1 MQIENVDLE
10 VEIRKGYEL
19 IMDMNNLKLRIY
31 SSIVLFPIVF
41 FPIYLGGWFF
51 TLALVFF
58 VTILFYELITIS
70 GQKKKNVLSILY
82 FFSLIL
88 ITLLWDF
95 IWPAL
100 ILLLISLSISSLW
113 NLFIMKKN
121 TLWILYFLNYTLI
134 FFVFFYS
141 LVNNQSQDGSK
152 YIILF
157 IISIA
162 ILSDL
167 GGYIGGKL
175 IGKKKAFPKI
185 SPNKTV
191 EGTISAILFPTII
204 NFSILNSINYQIDK
218 TILII
223 LLVLLSIGA
232 ILGDLFASL
241 IKRNFNIKNASNL
254 LPGHGGFL
262 DRFDSVI
269 GVTITYILIV
279 YFYELYAMM
288 QL

>member
-1 MQIENVDLE
+1 
-10 VEIRKGYEL
+10 
-19 IMDMNNLKLRIY
+19 MDTSNLKLRIY
-31 SSIVLFPIVF
+31 SSLVLFPIVF
-41 FPIYLGGWFF
+41 FPIYLGGWYFS
-51 TLALVFF
+51 LALVFF
-58 VTILFYELITIS
+58 VSILFYELITIS
-70 GQKKKNVLSILY
+70 GQRKIELLSILY

-88 ITLLWDF
+88 VILLWDF
-95 IWPAL
+95 IRPAVIVLL
-100 ILLLISLSISSLW
+100 ILLSISSLC
-113 NLFIMKKN
+113 NLLIMKKN
-121 TLWILYFLNYTLI
+121 NLWILYFLNYTLI

-141 LVNNQSQDGSK
+141 IMNNQSQGESK

-157 IISIA
+157 ILSVA

-191 EGTISAILFPTII
+191 EGTIVAVLFPTV
-204 NFSILNSINYQIDK
+204 INYLILYSMNHQIDK

-269 GVTITYILIV
+269 GVTIIYTLLI
-279 YFYELYAMM
+279 YFYKSFAII
-288 QL
+288 

>member
-1 MQIENVDLE
+1 LE
-10 VEIRKGYEL
+10 AGIRKGYEL

-31 SSIVLFPIVF
+31 SSIVLVPIVF
-41 FPIYLGGWFF
+41 FPIYFGGWYF

-58 VTILFYELITIS
+58 VTILFYELTTIS
-70 GQKKKNVLSILY
+70 GQKKKNLLSILY

-88 ITLLWDF
+88 ITILWDF
-95 IWPAL
+95 ILPAV
-100 ILLLISLSISSLW
+100 IILLISLSISSFW

-121 TLWILYFLNYTLI
+121 TLWTLYFLNYTLI

-141 LVNNQSQDGSK
+141 LMNNHSQDESK

-157 IISIA
+157 IVSVA

-175 IGKKKAFPKI
+175 IGKRKAFPKI

-204 NFSILNSINYQIDK
+204 NYSILYSMNYQIDK
-218 TILII
+218 TTLII

-241 IKRNFNIKNASNL
+241 IKRNFNRKNASNL

-279 YFYELYAMM
+279 NFYELFAMM
-288 QL
+288 

>member
-141 LVNNQSQDGSK
+141 LVNNQSQDESK

-204 NFSILNSINYQIDK
+204 NFSILNSMNYQIDK

>member
-1 MQIENVDLE
+1 
-10 VEIRKGYEL
+10 
-19 IMDMNNLKLRIY
+19 MDTNNLKLRIY
-31 SSIVLFPIVF
+31 SSLVLLPIIF
-41 FPIYLGGWFF
+41 FPIYLGGWYFSI
-51 TLALVFF
+51 ALVFF

-70 GQKKKNVLSILY
+70 DQQKKKLLSILY

-88 ITLLWDF
+88 ITLLWGF
-95 IWPAL
+95 MRPAVIVLL
-100 ILLLISLSISSLW
+100 ILLTISSLC
-113 NLFIMKKN
+113 NLLIMRKN
-121 TLWILYFLNYTLI
+121 SLWVLYSLNYTLM

-141 LVNNQSQDGSK
+141 IMNNQSQDESK

-157 IISIA
+157 IVNVA

-191 EGTISAILFPTII
+191 EGTIFAVLFPVTI
-204 NFSILNSINYQIDK
+204 NYSLLNLLNYQIDK
-218 TILII
+218 TILITS
-223 LLVLLSIGA
+223 LMLLSIGA

-269 GVTITYILIV
+269 GVTIIYTLLI
-279 YFYELYAMM
+279 YFYELFKII
-288 QL
+288 

>member
-1 MQIENVDLE
+1 
-10 VEIRKGYEL
+10 
-19 IMDMNNLKLRIY
+19 
-31 SSIVLFPIVF
+31 
-41 FPIYLGGWFF
+41 
-51 TLALVFF
+51 
-58 VTILFYELITIS
+58 
-70 GQKKKNVLSILY
+70 
-82 FFSLIL
+82 
-88 ITLLWDF
+88 
-95 IWPAL
+95 
-100 ILLLISLSISSLW
+100 
-113 NLFIMKKN
+113 MKKN
-121 TLWILYFLNYTLI
+121 NLWILYFLNYTLI

-141 LVNNQSQDGSK
+141 IMNNQSQDESK

-157 IISIA
+157 ILSVA

-191 EGTISAILFPTII
+191 EGTIVAVLFPTV
-204 NFSILNSINYQIDK
+204 INYLILYSMNHQIDK

-269 GVTITYILIV
+269 GVTIIYTLLI
-279 YFYELYAMM
+279 YFYKSFAII
-288 QL
+288 

>member
-1 MQIENVDLE
+1 
-10 VEIRKGYEL
+10 
-19 IMDMNNLKLRIY
+19 MDINNLKLRVY
-31 SSIVLFPIVF
+31 SSIVLLPIVF
-41 FPIYLGGWFF
+41 IPIYLGGWFF

-70 GQKKKNVLSILY
+70 GQQKKNLLSILY
-82 FFSLIL
+82 FFFLIL
-88 ITLLWDF
+88 IALLWDL
-95 IWPAL
+95 ILPVV
-100 ILLLISLSISSLW
+100 ILLLILLSISSLC
-113 NLFIMKKN
+113 NLLIMKKN

-134 FFVFFYS
+134 FFVFFYF
-141 LVNNQSQDGSK
+141 LMNNQRQDESK
-152 YIILF
+152 YIIVF

-167 GGYIGGKL
+167 GGYVGGKL

-191 EGTISAILFPTII
+191 EGTFFAILFPTII
-204 NFSILNSINYQIDK
+204 NFSILYLMNYQIDK
-218 TILII
+218 ITLMI
-223 LLVLLSIGA
+223 LLLLLSIGA

-241 IKRNFNIKNASNL
+241 IKRNFDIKNASNL

-279 YFYELYAMM
+279 YSYELFVMI

>member
-1 MQIENVDLE
+1 MQIESVDLE
-10 VEIRKGYEL
+10 VGIREGYEL
-19 IMDMNNLKLRIY
+19 VMDINNLKLRIY
-31 SSIVLFPIVF
+31 SSIVLVPIVF
-41 FPIYLGGWFF
+41 FPIYLGGWYF

-70 GQKKKNVLSILY
+70 GEKKKKLLSILY

-88 ITLLWDF
+88 ITLLWDL
-95 IWPAL
+95 IWPAV

-113 NLFIMKKN
+113 NLFIIKKN
-121 TLWILYFLNYTLI
+121 TLWTLYFLNYTMI

-141 LVNNQSQDGSK
+141 LMNNQSQDESK
-152 YIILF
+152 HIILF
-157 IISIA
+157 IVSIA
-162 ILSDL
+162 VLSDL

-185 SPNKTV
+185 SPNKTI

-204 NFSILNSINYQIDK
+204 NYSILYSMNYQIDK

-279 YFYELYAMM
+279 YSYEFYVMM

>member
-1 MQIENVDLE
+1 
-10 VEIRKGYEL
+10 
-19 IMDMNNLKLRIY
+19 MNNLKLRIY

-41 FPIYLGGWFF
+41 FPISLGGWYFKI
-51 TLALVFF
+51 ALVFF

-70 GQKKKNVLSILY
+70 GQKKKNLLSILY

-88 ITLLWDF
+88 ITILWDF
-95 IWPAL
+95 ILPAV
-100 ILLLISLSISSLW
+100 IILLISLSISSFW

-121 TLWILYFLNYTLI
+121 TLWTLYFLNYTLI

-141 LVNNQSQDGSK
+141 LMNNHSQDESK

-157 IISIA
+157 IVSVA

-175 IGKKKAFPKI
+175 IGKRKAFPKI

-204 NFSILNSINYQIDK
+204 NYSILYSMNYQIDK
-218 TILII
+218 TTLII

-241 IKRNFNIKNASNL
+241 IKRNFNRKNASNL

-279 YFYELYAMM
+279 YSYELFVMI